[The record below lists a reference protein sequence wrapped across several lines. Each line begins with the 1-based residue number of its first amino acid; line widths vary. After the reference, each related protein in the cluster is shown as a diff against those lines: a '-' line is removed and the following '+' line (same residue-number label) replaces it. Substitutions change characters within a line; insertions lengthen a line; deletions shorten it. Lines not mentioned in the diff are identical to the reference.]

1 MKLRFTRKRSEDKWI
16 LKNRKQKQETENN
29 LVDHIIK
36 LIESDDKRYSFEWS
50 CGNAMEIYDKEKE
63 VGYVLHI
70 DKIEYDADG
79 NATNL

>member
-1 MKLRFTRKRSEDKWI
+1 MTIE
-16 LKNRKQKQETENN
+16 KQKAEARDRNN
-29 LVDHIIK
+29 LVEHLIK

-50 CGNAMEIYDKEKE
+50 CGDAMEIYDKEKE

>member
-1 MKLRFTRKRSEDKWI
+1 MDIE
-16 LKNRKQKQETENN
+16 KQKLEARDMNA
-29 LVDHIIK
+29 LVDH
-36 LIESDDKRYSFEWS
+36 LIEVIESNASRYSFEWS
-50 CGNAMEIYDKEKE
+50 CGNTMEVYDKEKD